1 MGTTKKAK
9 EIKANILK
17 KYTNEFEVKLDEVLT
32 FCESPIEKLFIL
44 QFIDFFY
51 TKKFGDE
58 ITPYIG
64 LLMLKKYHD
73 SGSWQNPYIYNRE
86 NYRAMGLGE
95 YEIYN
100 GFKINIRTSYSF
112 KPNAWSGQPGALS
125 KYKTMIDMETT
136 TLRELEFYQQ
146 YEVIINNKIYRID
159 LAVIL
164 IETDYLTDELIKK
177 RKLALEF
184 DGYDYHKQPEKFKE
198 DKIRERALKRN
209 GWKEVL
215 RYSGSE
221 IYHVGKDLEK
231 ISYNF
236 EEILDILYLN

>member
-1 MGTTKKAK
+1 MDTTEKAK

-17 KYTNEFEVKLDEVLT
+17 KYANEFEVKLDEVLT

-51 TKKFGDE
+51 TKKFGDFL
-58 ITPYIG
+58 TPYRG
-64 LLMLKKYHD
+64 LVMLRKYHD
-73 SGSWQNPYIYNRE
+73 HGSIQDPYIYNRE
-86 NYRAMGLGE
+86 NYRYIGGVD

-100 GFKINIRTSYSF
+100 GFKIN
-112 KPNAWSGQPGALS
+112 L
-125 KYKTMIDMETT
+125 T
-136 TLRELEFYQQ
+136 TLNIANNKGPIYQRELKFYPQH
-146 YEVIINNKIYRID
+146 EVTINNKKYRID

-164 IETDYLTDELIKK
+164 IQKNYNIDEIKK
-177 RKLALEF
+177 SKLALEF

-231 ISYNF
+231 TSYNF
-236 EEILDILYLN
+236 EEILEILHLNEQTNEERNIQFFIRNTS

>member
-1 MGTTKKAK
+1 MGTTKKAE

-17 KYTNEFEVKLDEVLT
+17 KHANEFEVKLDEVLT

-58 ITPYIG
+58 FTPYVG
-64 LLMLKKYHD
+64 LVMLKKYHD
-73 SGSWQNPYIYNRE
+73 SGSIQDPNIYNRE
-86 NYRAMGLGE
+86 NYRYTGLEE

-100 GFKINIRTSYSF
+100 GFEINLRTLIGS
-112 KPNAWSGQPGALS
+112 KPNSWYGQLGPLS
-125 KYKTMIDMETT
+125 KNKTVIDWETT
-136 TLRELEFYQQ
+136 TQRKIKFYPQH
-146 YEVIINNKIYRID
+146 EVTVNNKKYRID

-164 IETDYLTDELIKK
+164 IEENYITNEIKK
-177 RKLALEF
+177 SKLALEF

-209 GWKEVL
+209 SWKEVL

-221 IYHVGKDLEK
+221 IYHIGKDLEK

-236 EEILDILYLN
+236 EEMLDILYLN

>member
-1 MGTTKKAK
+1 MDTTEKAK

-17 KYTNEFEVKLDEVLT
+17 KHTNEFEVKLDEVLT

-51 TKKFGDE
+51 LEKFGDE
-58 ITPYIG
+58 FTPYIG
-64 LLMLKKYHD
+64 LVMLREYHD
-73 SGSWQNPYIYNRE
+73 GGSWQDPDIYNRE
-86 NYRAMGLGE
+86 NYRYTGMGE

-100 GFKINIRTSYSF
+100 GFKINLGTVYAF
-112 KPNAWSGQPGALS
+112 QPDPFNKSESCVDIGES
-125 KYKTMIDMETT
+125 TQ
-136 TLRELEFYQQ
+136 RELEFYPQH
-146 YEVIINNKIYRID
+146 EVTINNKKYRID

-164 IETDYLTDELIKK
+164 IEKNWGTGELIKK
-177 RKLALEF
+177 SKLALEF

-221 IYHVGKDLEK
+221 IYHVGKDHKK

-236 EEILDILYLN
+236 EEIMDILYLETV

>member
-17 KYTNEFEVKLDEVLT
+17 KHANEFEVKLDELLT

-58 ITPYIG
+58 FTPYIG
-64 LLMLKKYHD
+64 LVMLREYHD
-73 SGSWQNPYIYNRE
+73 NGSFQDPDIYNRE
-86 NYRAMGLGE
+86 NYRQIGPD

-100 GFKINIRTSYSF
+100 GFKINLRTSYGF
-112 KPNAWSGQPGALS
+112 KPNPLYGKLS
-125 KYKTMIDMETT
+125 KEKTYIDWMTT
-136 TLRELEFYQQ
+136 TQRKLKFYPQH
-146 YEVIINNKIYRID
+146 VVTINNRKYRID

-164 IETDYLTDELIKK
+164 IEENYITDEIKK
-177 RKLALEF
+177 SKLALEF

-221 IYHVGKDLEK
+221 IYNVGKDLEK

-236 EEILDILYLN
+236 EEMLDILYLN